1 MITCLFKALS
11 QYPKFSQI
19 LGNNYVTDTETFSS
33 MAHHLRL
40 MKTCIDRV
48 FTVFPFS
55 KNSPYTSYV
64 NRKLGQYTDAGII
77 EHWFNLMR
85 IKYGKAYMA
94 GLFDKNNLRQKSDS
108 KSLEFQN
115 VIGAFYLL
123 GTGLVISFVA
133 FILELHVH
141 NRKMRLH
148 SAE

>member
-1 MITCLFKALS
+1 
-11 QYPKFSQI
+11 
-19 LGNNYVTDTETFSS
+19 

-123 GTGLVISFVA
+123 GTGLVISLVA